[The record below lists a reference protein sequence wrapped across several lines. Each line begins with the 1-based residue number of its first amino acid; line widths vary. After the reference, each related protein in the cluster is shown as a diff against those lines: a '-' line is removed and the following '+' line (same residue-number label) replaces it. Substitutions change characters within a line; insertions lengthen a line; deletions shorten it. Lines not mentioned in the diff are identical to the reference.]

1 VVGYP
6 LVSGRAGV
14 LRTWLLVASLFALPS
29 SARALDLQALAA
41 GTRGRVAHLSIRDAD
56 DKESSSGSGFV
67 ISKAGRV
74 VTNFHVIDGAER
86 IVAVFPDER
95 EVPVQGVWI
104 ADARVDLAVLQL
116 APGSYDTLEL
126 AQLPAREGEEI
137 VVIGSPLGLSNAIS
151 TGIVGALRQDGF
163 QQRGRAPS
171 EDRMSWTMQISAA
184 VSPGSSG
191 SPILR
196 GSGEV
201 VGVVV
206 GTVLGLDGM
215 HFGIEVSELKSLLSQ
230 APAAPRA
237 LASATGARSKRT
249 NLILSGV
256 LFGAVALLWV
266 LVARLTKRRV
276 A

>member
-1 VVGYP
+1 MTASGLRVWSLVVALSACP
-6 LVSGRAGV
+6 
-14 LRTWLLVASLFALPS
+14 ASAY
-29 SARALDLQALAA
+29 ALDLQALAA
-41 GTRGRVAHLSIRDAD
+41 GARWRVAHLSIRDAE
-56 DKESSSGSGFV
+56 DKEASSGSGFL
-67 ISKAGRV
+67 ISKAGRL

-95 EVPVQGVWI
+95 EVPVHGVWL

-116 APGSYDTLEL
+116 APGSYDALEL
-126 AQLPAREGEEI
+126 AALPAREGEEI

-163 QQRGRAPS
+163 QQRGGSRR
-171 EDRMSWTMQISAA
+171 EERLSWTMQISAA

-196 GSGEV
+196 GNGEV

-215 HFGIEVSELKSLLSQ
+215 HFGIEVAELKGLLAQ
-230 APAAPRA
+230 APAAPRP

-256 LFGAVALLWV
+256 LFGAVALVWL
-266 LVARLTKRRV
+266 LVARLTRRRV